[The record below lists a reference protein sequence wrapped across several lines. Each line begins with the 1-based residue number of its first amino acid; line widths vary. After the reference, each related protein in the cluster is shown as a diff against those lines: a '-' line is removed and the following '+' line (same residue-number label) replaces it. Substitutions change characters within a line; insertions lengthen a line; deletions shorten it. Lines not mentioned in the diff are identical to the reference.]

1 MNISVVIPCH
11 NAGRWI
17 GQALRSVAAQTCPPV
32 EIILVD
38 DDSSDDSVEQI
49 KASGVAVRV
58 LPAQV
63 QNAAAARNLGIEAA
77 TGDWIALL
85 DADDVWYPNHLQR
98 TAMLLE
104 NSDDVA
110 LIGNND
116 FIDAQG
122 RLLPRPPGF
131 TCSIT
136 NPTGHLPAPRF
147 VELLANGFHFGHSTV
162 VYRRSRLLEC
172 GLFDPQ
178 QRRRHDIDL
187 FLRVIHN
194 HTWAYDS
201 RPLDQISHRYAGKH
215 FARPR
220 EVRILLAAGLAEEF
234 RRLSIAVDGPVD
246 QHGRSPRHGA
256 GVRRWL
262 SGRSDTDQTAGLA
275 PIASGV
281 SPVLPLCCVLSAGVP
296 RHSCVGG
303 DGFNGAI
310 SRIPRRNR
318 WRLLSPRMLEHFRNL
333 PEESIDDASRFG
345 NVRDEKQFVRSHGP
359 AKEIVRI
366 ARASARGLVQLAR
379 QFLQCGTPI
388 AAGASQRTQ
397 IAHRFQREVL
407 QALLAQRAIANRRR

>member
-49 KASGVAVRV
+49 KASGVALRV

-63 QNAAAARNLGIEAA
+63 QNAAAARNLGIAA
-77 TGDWIALL
+77 AAGDWIALL
-85 DADDVWYPNHLQR
+85 DADDVWYPNHLER
-98 TAMLLE
+98 AAILLE

-122 RLLPRPPGF
+122 RTLPRPPGF

-147 VELLANGFHFGHSTV
+147 VELLADGFHFGHSTV

-201 RPLDQISHRYAGKH
+201 VPSIKYRIDTPGSISQDLVKCEYYWLRALLKNSADYPSPSMDQLINTA
-215 FARPR
+215 ARR
-220 EVRILLAAGLAEEF
+220 GMGLAF
-234 RRLSIAVDGPVD
+234 VDGSAADLTQIKPLAWPRLRPAFRLFYRCAAFCPPVF
-246 QHGRSPRHGA
+246 RSF
-256 GVRRWL
+256 L
-262 SGRSDTDQTAGLA
+262 
-275 PIASGV
+275 
-281 SPVLPLCCVLSAGVP
+281 
-296 RHSCVGG
+296 
-303 DGFNGAI
+303 
-310 SRIPRRNR
+310 R
-318 WRLLSPRMLEHFRNL
+318 WRRRIQWGHLKNSTPQPLE
-333 PEESIDDASRFG
+333 
-345 NVRDEKQFVRSHGP
+345 V
-359 AKEIVRI
+359 AK
-366 ARASARGLVQLAR
+366 
-379 QFLQCGTPI
+379 
-388 AAGASQRTQ
+388 AANA
-397 IAHRFQREVL
+397 
-407 QALLAQRAIANRRR
+407 